1 MTQQPHT
8 SPLSLCQDRNGR
20 LSGSAVRRIAAL
32 LVATVLGPAAV
43 IAQQP
48 VITESGMRQIQ
59 TLLEEKASWSPAQRK
74 LSSQLILEA
83 KRRRGDALFS
93 ALPNLRTSLD
103 VARDGTVQVDIR
115 ATVGDDLLLRIEQ
128 LGGTVES
135 SYPRYDSIRARMP
148 LVELET
154 LAAEEAVRSIRPAD
168 RMVVNKIDTSEGDVA
183 HRADLARA
191 TESVN
196 GTGVVVGVLSDG
208 VDSLASLQSS
218 GDLPP
223 VVNVLPGQAGSGSEG
238 TAMLEIVYDLAPG
251 ANLYFATAFGGQAGF
266 AQNILDLAAAGCDVI
281 VDDVFYF
288 AEGVFQDGIIA
299 AAADQ
304 VSAAGVLYFSSAGN
318 SGNLND
324 GTSGVWEGDFAPAVP
339 PAPLTGF
346 DTHDFGGGASLD
358 TITQDSPFLFTLQWS
373 DPLGGSGNDYD
384 LILLDAAGTTIFDV
398 GSTTQDGDDDP
409 FEFIDSGPFNDT
421 GNTLAIVRF
430 SGDARFLHVNTQ
442 RGRLAMATAGQTS
455 GHACAAEAFG
465 VAATDWFNSPGV
477 PFAGGPTNPVET
489 FSSDGPRRVF
499 YRADGTPITPG
510 DFSSTG
516 GLVRFKPDITA
527 ADGVSTATPGFN
539 PFFGTSA
546 AAPHAAAIAAL
557 VLENANLTPQGMRA
571 VFAAGALDIEA
582 PGPDRDSGFGIVDAL
597 VSAGATSPT
606 SMTCYVDDLVL
617 TGVPNDGP
625 QTFRACNSITTIDG
639 TFSDVTG
646 IAPNIV
652 FENGSVFGPS
662 SWGD

>member
-1 MTQQPHT
+1 MTKHFRTLLPVLH
-8 SPLSLCQDRNGR
+8 RNPTDR
-20 LSGSAVRRIAAL
+20 LSGSVVWRI
-32 LVATVLGPAAV
+32 ATVLVAAALGSATAV
-43 IAQQP
+43 AQQP

-83 KRRRGDALFS
+83 KRHRGDALFS

-115 ATVGDDLLLRIEQ
+115 AAVGDDLLLRIEQ

-135 SYPRYDSIRARMP
+135 SYPQYDSIRARMP

-168 RMVVNKIDTSEGDVA
+168 TMMLNKINTSEGDVA

-191 TESVN
+191 TESVD

-339 PAPLTGF
+339 PGPLTGF

-384 LILLDAAGTTIFDV
+384 LVLLDATGTTIFAV
-398 GSTTQDGDDDP
+398 GATTQDGDDDP

-421 GNTLAIVRF
+421 GNTLAVVRF
-430 SGDARFLHVNTQ
+430 TGDGRYLHVNTQ

-455 GHACAAEAFG
+455 GHAAATHAFG
-465 VAATDWFNSPGV
+465 VAATDWFNSSGG
-477 PFAGGPTNPVET
+477 PFTGGPTNPVEM

-625 QTFRACNSITTIDG
+625 QTFRACTSITTIDG
-639 TFSDVTG
+639 TFTDVTG
-646 IAPNIV
+646 IAPTIA

>member
-430 SGDARFLHVNTQ
+430 SGDARFLHVNTH

-557 VLENANLTPQGMRA
+557 VLEDANLTPQGMRA